1 MNISNIQKSQKEYYN
16 LIKGLEER
24 VLSENITQ
32 YEISMIL
39 DEVQSFWLNKKNILN
54 IELDDLVSQKDCVML
69 SGAIYLNIQDNEHYK
84 FKSLGDEHVIPDPL
98 LKLEYF
104 FRIPSNVFNEESIEI
119 FRRAFSD
126 TLNILSKTNNYFF
139 ILPIKLLVTEDK
151 KENIELLQ
159 TFFLNFINSSF
170 NENFNE
176 LNEFFDHY
184 LTYED
189 IEKNMKPFIKNNLTF
204 DENDNKLSL
213 EEKIESYINSQ
224 DIMKSL
230 TKDKIESE
238 KFIAALLN
246 YVTQIID
253 ILIMALKSGLI
264 PFIRHKPTFQ
274 YLTIVMY
281 TFIEDEYFKN
291 MIEKTIVY
299 YIFYNTVNKENLT
312 QIDFDKFVS
321 FVQKK
326 QFLNAI
332 IQEMKIAEIDIFVG
346 GVNEIGKI
354 IENVFCS
361 EIEKFSLA
369 SQRWKNYENAN
380 PPPCS
385 TKK

>member
-1 MNISNIQKSQKEYYN
+1 MNISNIQKSQQEYYD
-16 LIKGLEER
+16 LIKSFENSIS
-24 VLSENITQ
+24 SENITQ
-32 YEISMIL
+32 YEIIMML

-69 SGAIYLNIQDNEHYK
+69 SGAIYLNIKDNEHYM
-84 FKSLGDEHVIPDPL
+84 FKSLGEEHIIPDPL

-104 FRIPSNVFNEESIEI
+104 FRIPSDIFNVESIEI

-126 TLNILSKTNNYFF
+126 ALNILSKTNNYFF
-139 ILPIKLLVTEDK
+139 ILPIKLMVIEDE

-159 TFFLNFINSSF
+159 KFFLNFINSSF

-176 LNEFFDHY
+176 LNEFFDHC
-184 LTYED
+184 LSYEE
-189 IEKNMKPFIKNNLTF
+189 IEKKMNPFIKSNLTF

-213 EEKIESYINSQ
+213 EEKIESYLNTQ

-238 KFIAALLN
+238 KFILALRN

-264 PFIRHKPTFQ
+264 PFIRYKPTFQ

-281 TFIEDEYFKN
+281 TFIEDKYFKD

-312 QIDFDKFVS
+312 QIDFNKFVS
-321 FVQKK
+321 FVHKK
-326 QFLNAI
+326 QFLNVI
-332 IQEMKIAEIDIFVG
+332 IQEMKREEIDIFKG
-346 GVNEIGKI
+346 GVNEVNKI
-354 IENVFCS
+354 IENKFCL
-361 EIEKFSLA
+361 EIEKLIQPF
-369 SQRWKNYENAN
+369 KDGEV
-380 PPPCS
+380 
-385 TKK
+385 